1 MLHLCEENNYS
12 ILLKDDVFTLDIIN
26 SFKLSSLDRYIMEI
40 EHRIFPEY
48 KKDIELLMNNFKFNT
63 KSSSLINLLLNELKF
78 KLFSDTFDY
87 LSLHS
92 KMKDYIKDRDFKNI

>member
-1 MLHLCEENNYS
+1 
-12 ILLKDDVFTLDIIN
+12 
-26 SFKLSSLDRYIMEI
+26 MEI

-92 KMKDYIKDRDFKNI
+92 KMKDYIKDRDFKNISNLNIEIEKILDIFKTIHSL